1 MESSTLLLQ
10 PSIFEWEISV
20 DTTFSEVSGEAST
33 IEVTIRL
40 HQPEGFRYWWSN
52 TIVATTLSGVP
63 AV

>member
-1 MESSTLLLQ
+1 MSV
-10 PSIFEWEISV
+10 SV

-40 HQPEGFRYWWSN
+40 HHPEGFRYWWSN
-52 TIVATTLSGVP
+52 TMVATPFSGVP